1 MTSFNEWLTTV
12 AIARNSLLCVGLDPR
27 AATVDEARR
36 ECVRIIDATAE
47 FAAAFKPNSAFF
59 EVFGADGI
67 AALRDV
73 IAHVPDGIPV
83 ILDAKRGDIG
93 DTSEMYARAA
103 FETLGAHAVTV
114 SPYLGGDSV
123 APFLARPERG
133 AFVLCKT
140 SNPGADEFQSL
151 PVGVGLAPTL
161 SAASGQ
167 PQGGQP
173 QGLPLPLYEIIAA
186 RARAWNANDNVGLVV
201 GATYPDAVA
210 RVRAIAPDLWFLVPG
225 IGTQGGDLPATLAAG
240 LRADGMGLLINASRS
255 IARASDPRAEAMRLR
270 DEINRLRQ
278 IPNWHP
284 EHVEGRKSQLATDDT
299 PYAIRHL
306 AHDLIASDC
315 VRFGDFTL
323 KSGMVSP
330 IYIDLRRLVSYPAI
344 MKRVARLYAETMRGL
359 TFDRIAGIPYAG
371 LPIATAVGLEIERP
385 VIYPRSETKTYG
397 TRASVEGVYQSG
409 EIAIALDDLVTTGG
423 AKIEAIQKLESVGLI
438 VRDVIVLIERGHAAR
453 ATLGAAGYQLHAV
466 VTLDQLLDEWKRS
479 DAITQAQYNEVQSF
493 LAVTR

>member
-12 AIARNSLLCVGLDPR
+12 ATARNTLLCVGLDPR
-27 AATVDEARR
+27 AATADEARR

-151 PVGVGLAPTL
+151 PVGAGLAPAL

-167 PQGGQP
+167 LQGGQP

-186 RARAWNANDNVGLVV
+186 
-201 GATYPDAVA
+201 
-210 RVRAIAPDLWFLVPG
+210 
-225 IGTQGGDLPATLAAG
+225 
-240 LRADGMGLLINASRS
+240 
-255 IARASDPRAEAMRLR
+255 
-270 DEINRLRQ
+270 
-278 IPNWHP
+278 
-284 EHVEGRKSQLATDDT
+284 
-299 PYAIRHL
+299 
-306 AHDLIASDC
+306 
-315 VRFGDFTL
+315 
-323 KSGMVSP
+323 
-330 IYIDLRRLVSYPAI
+330 
-344 MKRVARLYAETMRGL
+344 
-359 TFDRIAGIPYAG
+359 
-371 LPIATAVGLEIERP
+371 
-385 VIYPRSETKTYG
+385 
-397 TRASVEGVYQSG
+397 
-409 EIAIALDDLVTTGG
+409 
-423 AKIEAIQKLESVGLI
+423 
-438 VRDVIVLIERGHAAR
+438 
-453 ATLGAAGYQLHAV
+453 
-466 VTLDQLLDEWKRS
+466 
-479 DAITQAQYNEVQSF
+479 
-493 LAVTR
+493 